1 MKSIKLHTKRM
12 FWKINNAD
20 NKYMRK
26 KNEALIL
33 LSIIF
38 LLTILAGLKEPEIM
52 GFRICGWSW
61 VLSFIVSCLFIFI
74 IRGNRIIFPFVWW
87 VPFFLYLLLVSDL
100 SQKEDIYR
108 FLIFLCPVLVGVAA
122 SRFYLYN
129 YNKLRTYYFR
139 AVLGLWFIYILAVIL
154 SENMRVPIDIYAI
167 AGPPMTAVL
176 LMIIALEDP
185 FLRRMKLY
193 VFSAACILF
202 CIILEARMPIII
214 ILSLFLFRIKNI
226 SFIIR
231 MIMFVTVCL
240 IFIILFQY
248 SIIQSYFFRYGH
260 GDFIDLLSLDPNII
274 KTSGR
279 LYAWPIYWDA
289 IMKQPWFGHGST
301 FSVDFGAYAF
311 GGWAHPHN
319 EYIRILFDYGFVGA
333 VLFLIPILN
342 LVYQC
347 INGTRHALTEE
358 TKWLCS
364 VGLWGIF
371 SMFLLGL
378 TGNVLMYVAWY
389 GNLLFALI
397 GFGLAR
403 FKFEQSTYISKN

>member
-1 MKSIKLHTKRM
+1 M
-12 FWKINNAD
+12 
-20 NKYMRK
+20 

-33 LSIIF
+33 LLIIF
-38 LLTILAGLKEPEIM
+38 LLTIMAGLKEPEIM

-74 IRGNRIIFPFVWW
+74 IRGNRITFPFVWW
-87 VPFFLYLLLVSDL
+87 VPFFLYLLIVSDL

-139 AVLGLWFIYILAVIL
+139 AVLGVWFIYILAVIL
-154 SENMRVPIDIYAI
+154 SGNMRVPIDIYAI
-167 AGPPMTAVL
+167 AGPPMTSVL

-185 FLRRMKLY
+185 FLKRMKLY

-214 ILSLFLFRIKNI
+214 IISLFLFRLKNI
-226 SFIIR
+226 SFIRR
-231 MIMFVTVCL
+231 MIMFVSVCL
-240 IFIILFQY
+240 IFILLFQY
-248 SIIQSYFFRYGH
+248 SIIQSYLFRYGH
-260 GDFIDLLSLDPNII
+260 GDVIDLLSFDSNII

-279 LYAWPIYWDA
+279 LYAWPIYWDT

-301 FSVDFGAYAF
+301 MSVDFGNINF
-311 GGWAHPHN
+311 IGWSHPHN
-319 EYIRILFDYGFVGA
+319 EYIRVLFDYGFIGGL
-333 VLFLIPILN
+333 LFLIPIFSLS
-342 LVYQC
+342 YHC
-347 INGTRHALTEE
+347 IIGVRRSASEN

-364 VGLWGIF
+364 IGLWGIIA
-371 SMFLLGL
+371 MFLLGL

-397 GFGLAR
+397 GFGLSH